1 MNQFNNCNC
10 TYLTPPRF
18 NEVHV
23 PSQKCEQSC
32 IMYVLWVLML
42 PLFLWLWNCSD
53 RVSFCSLYHT
63 LKMKLA
69 LQRIVVAFILYAW
82 IKTYHFKRMK
92 YFYLYVVY
100 NKWNW
105 VRTTRF
111 LDTLYQV
118 SKHCYNVILYIT
130 SSIDAPYSYWQI
142 SQSVVVVFSNL
153 FWRVAFKPL
162 NDIVLQRAIY
172 CQLKMHVFE

>member
-100 NKWNW
+100 KNEIECARRVSWTPFIRYPNI
-105 VRTTRF
+105 VIMSYY
-111 LDTLYQV
+111 TL
-118 SKHCYNVILYIT
+118 
-130 SSIDAPYSYWQI
+130 P
-142 SQSVVVVFSNL
+142 
-153 FWRVAFKPL
+153 
-162 NDIVLQRAIY
+162 VL
-172 CQLKMHVFE
+172 